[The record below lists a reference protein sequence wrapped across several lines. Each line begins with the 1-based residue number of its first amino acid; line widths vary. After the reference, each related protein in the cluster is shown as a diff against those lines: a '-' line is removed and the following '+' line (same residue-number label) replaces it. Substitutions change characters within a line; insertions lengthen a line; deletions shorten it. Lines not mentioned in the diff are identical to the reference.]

1 MTDRTDTRRSFMKTA
16 SAVAA
21 GVYAAATGRDAF
33 AALAPDPRAAN
44 VASLRRWVT
53 DMVALGPRITGGK
66 AHRRWIDYLEAELKA
81 FGLQPRRYGTP
92 LRYWEARR
100 WSLRVADAAGVEHDL
115 PVAFYLPY
123 AGETGP
129 HGVTGEI
136 VDVGQG
142 LEKDYDAASVAGK
155 IVLFDRVHQAEPVA
169 SASVRPVIATYPR
182 YLALDRLSFVRPFF
196 SSAGGIGP
204 QGARQRGA
212 VAAIDILDFP
222 AAVANGQF
230 SPHQQ
235 HSGGVP
241 TLTLDRDQGARL
253 RALLKTGP
261 VTATLVLEAD
271 RDDDATIDY
280 LVAKLPGVGTLPGAI
295 CLLTH
300 TDGQNAVE
308 ENGAAALLSI
318 ARRFADLPIAQRP
331 RDVYFVFSAAHMK
344 AHDEGGEPM
353 AWLETQPAI
362 KAAIK
367 AVFTIEH
374 LGAME
379 WAYDPKRHTYG
390 PSGREELWIMATG
403 HSDRLTAIAAEE
415 LDKSSFSRVALTGPP
430 GDLYGEGTSTYRAGI
445 PSITTAC
452 GPSYLLQ
459 ISRDGGLHQLSFPLM
474 SAQVDYCARV
484 ASRMLWSNTFE

>member
-1 MTDRTDTRRSFMKTA
+1 MSDRPATRRSFLKAA
-16 SAVAA
+16 SAVATA
-21 GVYAAATGRDAF
+21 LYAALPGR
-33 AALAPDPRAAN
+33 AAIAPDPRKTDIAD
-44 VASLRRWVT
+44 LRRWT
-53 DMVALGPRITGGK
+53 ADMVGFGPRITGGK
-66 AHRRWIDYLEAELKA
+66 AHRRWIDYLEKELEG
-81 FGLQPRRYGTP
+81 FGFKPDRYATP
-92 LRYWEARR
+92 LKYWEATR
-100 WSLRVADAAGVEHDL
+100 WSLQITDASGVRHDL

-129 HGVTGEI
+129 KGVTGEI
-136 VDVGQG
+136 VDVGPG
-142 LEKDYDAASVAGK
+142 SARDYDAANVAGK
-155 IVLFDRVHQAEPVA
+155 IVLFDRVHQALPFA
-169 SASVRPVIATYPR
+169 SAIVKPVIATWPR
-182 YLALDRLSFVRPFF
+182 DLALDQLSFVRPFF
-196 SSAGGIGP
+196 SSAGGIGS

-212 VAAIDILDFP
+212 IGAIDVLDFP
-222 AAVANGQF
+222 AAVATGQF

-253 RALLKTGP
+253 RTLLKTGR
-261 VTATLVLEAD
+261 VTATLVLEAK
-271 RDDDATIDY
+271 RDDDAKIDY
-280 LVAKLPGVGTLPGAI
+280 LVAKLPGSDALPGAI

-318 ARRFADLPIAQRP
+318 ARRFARLPAEQRP
-331 RDVYFVFSAAHMK
+331 RDIYFVFSAAHMK
-344 AHDEGGEPM
+344 AHDEGAEPM

-362 KAAIK
+362 KAEIN

-379 WAYDPKRHTYG
+379 WAYDPQKITFG
-390 PSGREELWIMATG
+390 PSGREEVWIMATG

-452 GPSYLLQ
+452 GPSYLVQ
-459 ISRDGGLHQLSFPLM
+459 ISNDGALHRLSFPLM
-474 SAQVDYCARV
+474 AAQVEYCTRVTSQILSAR
-484 ASRMLWSNTFE
+484 TFD